1 VTRGLRQQPAGTDL
15 VGAGLVV
22 LAAACFGTLGP
33 LSRFAGEA
41 GVDSLSIV
49 TWRAGL
55 GAAVMVGF
63 IAARFALGGVRPASL
78 RRLPVRDR
86 WFMLAAAAA
95 NTLLNLAAFIAFER
109 ITIALTLLVFYLYP
123 AGVAIL
129 STLVFGERLDR
140 PRWVALGVSLAGMAL
155 VMAGAGSLGELD
167 LLGIG
172 LAFVAALMQVFYVLA
187 ARHGFAHVPGP
198 QAAAMTMGG
207 AFVLYLVIAAP
218 IGMLGGLAQP
228 LASTAALVPVL
239 LAGVIGAGIPTV
251 SFIIGIRRLGPSPA
265 AILAT
270 FEPVVGVAL
279 AAWLLAERPTGLQLV
294 GGALILTAAV
304 LLQLRPRGAVADHEA
319 VDPEATDEEDV
330 PADLE
335 ERSDIRSR

>member
-1 VTRGLRQQPAGTDL
+1 VSRPAAHAGTDV
-15 VGAGLVV
+15 VGAGLVI

-33 LSRFAGEA
+33 LSRYAGEA

-63 IAARFALGGVRPASL
+63 LGARVMLSGIRPISL

-129 STLVFGERLDR
+129 STLLFGERLDR
-140 PRWVALGVSLAGMAL
+140 ARWVALGVSLAGMAL
-155 VMAGAGSLGELD
+155 VMAGAGALGELD
-167 LLGIG
+167 LLGIA

-218 IGMLGGLAQP
+218 IGMLGALGQP
-228 LASTAALVPVL
+228 LASGAALWPVL

-279 AAWLLAERPTGLQLV
+279 AAWLLAERPTALQLV
-294 GGALILTAAV
+294 GGVFILTAAV
-304 LLQLRPRGAVADHEA
+304 LLQLRPRAAVADHEA
-319 VDPEATDEEDV
+319 IEGEVLDDEEA
-330 PADLE
+330 PTDLE
-335 ERSDIRSR
+335 ERADVRSR

>member
-1 VTRGLRQQPAGTDL
+1 VTRGHRQPAGTDL
-15 VGAGLVV
+15 VGAGLVI

-41 GVDSLSIV
+41 GVDSLTIV

-63 IAARFALGGVRPASL
+63 LAARFALAGVRPASL

-129 STLVFGERLDR
+129 STLVFGEALDR
-140 PRWVALGVSLAGMAL
+140 PRWIALGVSLAGMAL

-207 AFVLYLVIAAP
+207 AFLLYLLIAAP
-218 IGMLGGLAQP
+218 LGMLGALAQP
-228 LASTAALVPVL
+228 LASVAALGPVL
-239 LAGVIGAGIPTV
+239 LAGIIGAGIPTV

-304 LLQLRPRGAVADHEA
+304 LLQLRPRGTVVDHEA
-319 VDPEATDEEDV
+319 VDAEATDEEGV
-330 PADLE
+330 PASLE
-335 ERSDIRSR
+335 EQPDIRSR